1 MVANHPTITTPVEV
15 EAPTAWLGDPLALS
29 VWLGDARAPLAVDT
43 EFVRERTYWPKL
55 ALVQLGL
62 PGCAALVDPLTYGG
76 GDVATVGAE
85 LARPDRLIL
94 MHSAGEDLVALRPW
108 LPAPMRTLYDTQ
120 IACAFAGLGLGLGYQ
135 GAVEQVTG
143 TRLEKQE
150 TRSNWLARPL
160 SPSQIK
166 YAIEDVRYLHA
177 LHDAL
182 DARLVERGF
191 AAWHREDCIR
201 LAEAGFASE
210 PDPQPQLSFRGAWR
224 MPMPAQAQLRRI
236 LRWREQAARERDL
249 PRRWVLDDDMA
260 LGAAS
265 DPQHSAGRL
274 AAKLSDGPPGRLR
287 SLKPLL
293 NLIERAPDDE
303 EIAATE
309 AIAAPLEGTLKATV
323 QRLKAA
329 VDARAQA
336 LDVPAGLLCPRRAIE
351 TLAKTGQWPADLAGW
366 RSEAILPELQ
376 ALL

>member
-1 MVANHPTITTPVEV
+1 MVTNRPQPSPQDGS
-15 EAPTAWLGDPLALS
+15 EAATAWLGDPDALTI
-29 VWLGDARAPLAVDT
+29 WLGAAQAPLAVDT

-62 PGCAALVDPLTYGG
+62 PSGTALVDPLAYGDG
-76 GDVATVGAE
+76 ASVGAE
-85 LARPDRLIL
+85 LAHPGRLVL
-94 MHSAGEDLVALRPW
+94 MHSAGEDLTALRPW
-108 LPAPMRTLYDTQ
+108 LPGPMRTLYDTQ

-160 SPSQIK
+160 SPSQIR

-177 LHDAL
+177 LHEML

-191 AAWHREDCIR
+191 ASWHREDCTR

-236 LRWREQAARERDL
+236 LRWRDEAARTRDL
-249 PRRWVLDDDMA
+249 PRRWVLEDDMA
-260 LGAAS
+260 LVAAS
-265 DPQHSAGRL
+265 DPQHSAARL
-274 AAKLSDGPPGRLR
+274 AAKLAGGPPGRLR
-287 SLKPLL
+287 SLQPLL
-293 NLIERAPDDE
+293 NLIERAPDED

-309 AIAAPLEGTLKATV
+309 PIAGPLEGELKATM
-323 QRLKAA
+323 QRLKPA
-329 VDARAQA
+329 VEARAQQ
-336 LDVPAGLLCPRRAIE
+336 LDVPAGLLCPRRAME
-351 TLAKTGQWPADLAGW
+351 SLAKSGTWPAELAGW
-366 RSEAILPELQ
+366 RSEVILPELT